1 MGTPH
6 YVDPLALATPALL
19 LLWLAALLALL
30 LWRRRIRSAPIAAYG
45 DILNRAARAH
55 HHAAAMIAWH
65 VLGSLVLIGAFGLLS
80 WPTAAAGIPLLLIPA
95 FGIRKWARTARA
107 LTRIL
112 HSPAPSTR
120 AQLRA

>member
-6 YVDPLALATPALL
+6 DLDPLTIATPVLL
-19 LLWLAALLALL
+19 LLWLAALIALL
-30 LWRRRIRSAPIAAYG
+30 LWHRHIRTVPIAAYG
-45 DILNRAARAH
+45 DILDRAARARR
-55 HHAAAMIAWH
+55 HAAAMIAWH

-80 WPTAAAGIPLLLIPA
+80 WPAAAAGIPLLIIPA

-112 HSPAPSTR
+112 RSPAPSTR